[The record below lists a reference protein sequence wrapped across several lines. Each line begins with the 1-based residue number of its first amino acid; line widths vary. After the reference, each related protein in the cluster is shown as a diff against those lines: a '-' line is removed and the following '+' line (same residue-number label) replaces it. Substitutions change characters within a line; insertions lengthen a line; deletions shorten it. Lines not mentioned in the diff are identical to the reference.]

1 MNLKE
6 ELLNLIRT
14 LNAAQLQ
21 YAVCGGLA
29 MTIHGFVRSTVDI
42 DLLVPEDQLQQ
53 VLKTV
58 ETAGF
63 WIPSGRMPFKAK
75 TPMAMDIYRVSKAQG
90 AELISLDL
98 IVVSEGLQEVWESRE
113 FYEVDNVICPVVS
126 RSGLIQMKT
135 IAGRP
140 QDLVDIQRLT
150 EGE

>member
-1 MNLKE
+1 MNLKD

-14 LNAAQLQ
+14 LNSAQLQ
-21 YAVCGGLA
+21 YAICGGLA

-75 TPMAMDIYRVSKAQG
+75 APMAMDIYRVSKAQG

-98 IVVSEGLQEVWESRE
+98 IVVSEGLREVWESRE
-113 FYEVDNVICPVVS
+113 FYEVDTVVCPVVS

-140 QDLVDIQRLT
+140 QDLVDIQRLI